1 MVENRIKIGDFV
13 KLTGSTLKTVLYYHK
28 IGLLQE
34 PKRSAGGYRL
44 YGPTELTRMQ
54 IIRRLKSLGLDLKR
68 IKEILGDTH
77 NHKTLREVLE
87 SLRIDLLSEKK
98 SFEERIA
105 KIELLLSEDKVL
117 HEDICD
123 SPSFQMITEIL
134 KPEQIDN
141 YARTCPELFDQQR
154 KLFGVLDNFQWGE
167 DFQKTFRALAEYFQA
182 HPEQYQISLDYGVR
196 LSNLS
201 QLSEDDPEIEMLA
214 RESTEFIKS
223 IPQLRELLC
232 NQPGIKK
239 PLASLYN
246 DMVANVYSPARMK
259 HMQLFQKYLS
269 LEDYQNRDCGNPD
282 FDKDKKDSQ

>member
-1 MVENRIKIGDFV
+1 MKNRITISDFV
-13 KLTGSTLKTVLYYHK
+13 KLTGSTLKTIIYYHK

-34 PKRSAGGYRL
+34 PERSASGYRL
-44 YGPTELTRMQ
+44 YRPAELTRMQ
-54 IIRRLKSLGLDLKR
+54 LIKHLKSLGLNIKR

-87 SLRIDLLSEKK
+87 SLRIDLLSEEK
-98 SFEERIA
+98 SLEERLA
-105 KIELLLSEDKVL
+105 KIELLLSEDQIL
-117 HEDICD
+117 LDEDICD

-134 KPEQIDN
+134 KPEQIEN
-141 YARTCPELFDQQR
+141 YAQTCPELFDQQR
-154 KLFGVLDNFQWGE
+154 KLFGILDDFQWGE
-167 DFQKTFRALAEYFQA
+167 DYRETFRALAEYFQA

-201 QLSEDDPEIEMLA
+201 QLSGDDPEIEILA
-214 RESTEFIKS
+214 RESAEFIKS

-246 DMVANVYSPARMK
+246 DMVANVISPARIK
-259 HMQLFQKYLS
+259 HMQLQQKYLNS
-269 LEDYQNRDCGNPD
+269 
-282 FDKDKKDSQ
+282 

>member
-1 MVENRIKIGDFV
+1 MFSFLISQHLPCYRIIGEV
-13 KLTGSTLKTVLYYHK
+13 
-28 IGLLQE
+28 QQ
-34 PKRSAGGYRL
+34 GGYRL
-44 YGPTELTRMQ
+44 YGPVELTRMQ
-54 IIRRLKSLGLDLKR
+54 IIKRLKSLGLDLKR

-87 SLRIDLLSEKK
+87 SLHIDLLSEKK
-98 SFEERIA
+98 SLEERIA

-117 HEDICD
+117 QDEDICD

-141 YARTCPELFDQQR
+141 YARTCPELFDQQQ
-154 KLFGVLDNFQWGE
+154 KLFGILDDFQWGE

-223 IPQLRELLC
+223 IPQLKELLC

-269 LEDYQNRDCGNPD
+269 LEDYQNQDCGNPD
-282 FDKDKKDSQ
+282 FDKDKENSK